1 MGRAPSL
8 IESSYCMTHVN
19 IEMALPNVV
28 LGNVCNYKRTD
39 NIGVTIAVAVEI
51 RIHDVTEGH
60 CISVYLFND

>member
-51 RIHDVTEGH
+51 RINVVTEGKPLYFS
-60 CISVYLFND
+60 IFI

>member
-51 RIHDVTEGH
+51 RIHDVTEGQLLYFS
-60 CISVYLFND
+60 IFI